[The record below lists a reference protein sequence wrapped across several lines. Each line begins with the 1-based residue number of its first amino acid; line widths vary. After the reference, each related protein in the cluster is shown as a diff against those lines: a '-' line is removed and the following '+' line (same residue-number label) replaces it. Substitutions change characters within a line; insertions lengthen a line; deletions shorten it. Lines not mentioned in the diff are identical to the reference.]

1 MVNAKNQYI
10 SFWIGGRFFG
20 CTILDVKEINSE
32 FHITPIFHAPESMLG
47 YVNLRGQICLIINL
61 NPVLGI
67 RDVSIDEKRKE
78 NGRLIIFKES
88 TGESFGIFVDK
99 VGDVLSVE
107 PEDIEEFSAFR
118 QDSNEENL
126 KNSKVIGGITRLKND
141 LMVIINAREIIEDG
155 RGNESHNS
163 G

>member
-1 MVNAKNQYI
+1 MGNMKNQYI

-20 CTILDVKEINSE
+20 CSILDVKEINSE
-32 FHITPIFHAPESMLG
+32 FFITRVFHAPESMLG
-47 YVNLRGQICLIINL
+47 YVNLRGQIYLIINL
-61 NPVLGI
+61 NPILGI
-67 RDVSIDEKRKE
+67 RDGSIDGKRKE
-78 NGRLIIFKES
+78 NGKLIIFKES

-126 KNSKVIGGITRLKND
+126 ENSKVIGGITKLKND
-141 LMVIINAREIIEDG
+141 LMVIINAREIIADG
-155 RGNESHNS
+155 RKNESHNS